1 MNQNNQVF
9 ATVAADPSSGQ
20 PVEPT
25 HTFAVEDFSVPPKSS
40 LTTLGVGR
48 VGNSRTCW
56 GPKGLPSC
64 GTNFNQPAIA
74 GCSSSRPDRM
84 WHGGRIGWPI
94 RRLKPSHRTTYA
106 RRLNDGAVPVV
117 GDEAAANA
125 SEKEYRL

>member
-1 MNQNNQVF
+1 
-9 ATVAADPSSGQ
+9 
-20 PVEPT
+20 
-25 HTFAVEDFSVPPKSS
+25 
-40 LTTLGVGR
+40 
-48 VGNSRTCW
+48 
-56 GPKGLPSC
+56 
-64 GTNFNQPAIA
+64 
-74 GCSSSRPDRM
+74 M